1 MGDATG
7 VDDDNI
13 GATPGAGGLKA
24 GLFENLM
31 DLSAFVLVDFATERL
46 Y

>member
-7 VDDDNI
+7 VDDDDI
-13 GATPGAGGLKA
+13 GADAGSGGLKP

-31 DLSAFVLVDFATERL
+31 YLLAFVLVDFATERL